1 MPPILT
7 PSLLK
12 FKELKDL
19 IRKNSIDKKKFA
31 VDISTTLVLMEAKQ
45 KYQNKC
51 IIDQVEEAKK
61 LFLTNP
67 NKYLAKKFIE
77 VNI

>member
-12 FKELKDL
+12 FHELKDL
-19 IRKNSIDKKKFA
+19 IRENSIDKKKFA

-67 NKYLAKKFIE
+67 NKYLAKKFIK
-77 VNI
+77 ISI

>member
-12 FKELKDL
+12 FYELKDL
-19 IRKNSIDKKKFA
+19 IRENSIDKKKFA

-51 IIDQVEEAKK
+51 IIDQVDEAKK

-67 NKYLAKKFIE
+67 NKYLAKKYIK
-77 VNI
+77 ISI

>member
-1 MPPILT
+1 MPRILT
-7 PSLLK
+7 KSLQK
-12 FKELKDL
+12 FQELKDL

-31 VDISTTLVLMEAKQ
+31 VNITTTLVLMESKQ
-45 KYQNKC
+45 KYQNKS

-61 LFLTNP
+61 LFIINP

-77 VNI
+77 VSI

>member
-12 FKELKDL
+12 FQELKEL
-19 IRKNSIDKKKFA
+19 IRENSINKKKFA
-31 VDISTTLVLMEAKQ
+31 VEFSTTLVLMEAKQ

-61 LFLTNP
+61 LFIINP
-67 NKYLAKKFIE
+67 NRYLAKKFIE
-77 VNI
+77 ISI

>member
-12 FKELKDL
+12 FYELKDL
-19 IRKNSIDKKKFA
+19 IRENSIDKKKFA

-45 KYQNKC
+45 KYQNKS

-67 NKYLAKKFIE
+67 NKYLAKKYIK
-77 VNI
+77 ISI

>member
-7 PSLLK
+7 KSLQK
-12 FKELKDL
+12 FEELKDL
-19 IRKNSIDKKKFA
+19 IRENSIDKKKFA
-31 VDISTTLVLMEAKQ
+31 VEFSTTLVLMEAKQ
-45 KYQNKC
+45 KHQNKC

-77 VNI
+77 ISI

>member
-1 MPPILT
+1 MVLIYSIT
-7 PSLLK
+7 T
-12 FKELKDL
+12 FEELKDL
-19 IRKNSIDKKKFA
+19 IRYHSIDKKKFA
-31 VDISTTLVLMEAKQ
+31 VSISTTLVLMEAKQ

-67 NKYLAKKFIE
+67 NKYLAKKFID
-77 VNI
+77 ISI

>member
-12 FKELKDL
+12 FQELKEL
-19 IRKNSIDKKKFA
+19 IRENSINKKKFA
-31 VDISTTLVLMEAKQ
+31 VEFSTTLVLMEAKQ

-67 NKYLAKKFIE
+67 NKYLAKKFID
-77 VNI
+77 ISI